1 MLIRSLTLATLLVA
15 ASPWVAA
22 DSDTPLANDRGSRPL
37 IVIVPS
43 SADPTLVKL
52 KKDLEEPDNRKAF
65 TERKMVFYT
74 VINTVGQRDGKD
86 LDPQTT
92 MGLIRELKLGA
103 GSKAK
108 VILIGK
114 DGEKKLEQPGP
125 IEAKEIFSTIDALPV
140 AEQEATRPAPPPP
153 EETAPPANGK
163 KDKKAK
169 PAKPAGPPK
178 PLDD

>member
-1 MLIRSLTLATLLVA
+1 
-15 ASPWVAA
+15 VAA
-22 DSDTPLANDRGSRPL
+22 DSDTPLANERGSRPL

-43 SADPTLVKL
+43 SVDPTLVKL

-92 MGLIRELKLGA
+92 MALIRELKLGA

-114 DGEKKLEQPGP
+114 DGEKKLEQAGP
-125 IEAKEIFSTIDALPV
+125 VEAKDIFSTIDALPV
-140 AEQEATRPAPPPP
+140 EEQEATRPPPPP
-153 EETAPPANGK
+153 VEEAAPPKGAK
-163 KDKKAK
+163 ATKAAKAK
-169 PAKPAGPPK
+169 PVKPAGPPK

>member
-1 MLIRSLTLATLLVA
+1 
-15 ASPWVAA
+15 
-22 DSDTPLANDRGSRPL
+22 
-37 IVIVPS
+37 
-43 SADPTLVKL
+43 LVKL

-92 MGLIRELKLGA
+92 MALIRELKLGA

-114 DGEKKLEQPGP
+114 DGEKKLEQAGP
-125 IEAKEIFSTIDALPV
+125 VEAKDIFSTIDALPV
-140 AEQEATRPAPPPP
+140 EEQEATRPPPPP
-153 EETAPPANGK
+153 VEEAAPPKGAK
-163 KDKKAK
+163 ATKAAKAK
-169 PAKPAGPPK
+169 PVKPAGPPK

>member
-1 MLIRSLTLATLLVA
+1 MLIRSLTLATVLIA
-15 ASPWVAA
+15 ASPWVYA

-37 IVIVPS
+37 IVIVPT
-43 SADPTLVKL
+43 SADPALVKL

-74 VINTVGQRDGKD
+74 VINTVGQRDGRD
-86 LDPQTT
+86 MDPQST

-103 GSKAK
+103 GNKAK

-114 DGEKKLEQPGP
+114 DGEKKLEQAEP
-125 IEAKEIFSTIDALPV
+125 IGAKEIFSTIDSLP
-140 AEQEATRPAPPPP
+140 ATEQEATAPPPPPP
-153 EETAPPANGK
+153 EEAPPAKSGK
-163 KDKKAK
+163 QGKGKAGK
-169 PAKPAGPPK
+169 AAKEPK